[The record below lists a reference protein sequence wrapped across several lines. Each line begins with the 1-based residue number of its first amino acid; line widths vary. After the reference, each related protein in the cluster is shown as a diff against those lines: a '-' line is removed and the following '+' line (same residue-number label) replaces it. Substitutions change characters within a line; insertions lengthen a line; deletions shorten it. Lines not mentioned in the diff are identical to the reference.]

1 MSLKRFLGVAALIV
15 GATAATAAFAQA
27 PTTTPATTT
36 ALPPAPAPATTSLA
50 DAHAQGKPGD
60 AKAGQTKAGACG
72 ACHSIDGNSTDAQ
85 YPKLAAQQERY
96 IARQLAMFKSGE
108 RQNPIMM
115 PMATGLSAQD
125 MRDIGAYF
133 SSQKVLPGVADDSV
147 IKGGPNDGKKFY
159 MVGQQLYRGGDAAR
173 GVPACMAC
181 HGPAGAG
188 NPGPA
193 YPNIGG
199 QHAKYVAARLTA
211 FRDGTVMGQ
220 GDWAK
225 PEMAQVAK
233 HLTDEEIQALSTYV
247 EGLHPSADDAA
258 AKANPAPAASAA
270 SPAASAASPA
280 TTSAAASPAASDA
293 STAH

>member
-1 MSLKRFLGVAALIV
+1 MSFQRILGVAALFV
-15 GATAATAAFAQA
+15 ATAAFAQA
-27 PTTTPATTT
+27 PTDTPATTT
-36 ALPPAPAPATTSLA
+36 ALPSAPAPTTTSLA
-50 DAHAQGKPGD
+50 DAHAQAKPGD
-60 AKAGQTKAGACG
+60 LKAGATKAGVCA
-72 ACHSIDGNSTDAQ
+72 ACHSVDGNSTDAQ

-115 PMATGLSAQD
+115 PMTTSLSPQD

-133 SSQKVLPGVADDSV
+133 AGQKVLPGVSDDTV
-147 IKGGPNDGKKFY
+147 IKSGPNQGKKFY
-159 MVGQQLYRGGDAAR
+159 LVGQQLYRGGDPVR
-173 GVPACMAC
+173 GIPACMAC
-181 HGPAGAG
+181 HGPTGAG

-199 QHAKYVAARLTA
+199 QHASYVSARLTA
-211 FRDGTVMGQ
+211 FRGGLVLGK

-225 PEMAQVAK
+225 PEMAGVTK
-233 HLTDEEIQALSTYV
+233 NLTDEEIQALSTYV

-258 AKANPAPAASAA
+258 ASAKPAPAAA
-270 SPAASAASPA
+270 SPANPAA
-280 TTSAAASPAASDA
+280 SAAASPAASDA